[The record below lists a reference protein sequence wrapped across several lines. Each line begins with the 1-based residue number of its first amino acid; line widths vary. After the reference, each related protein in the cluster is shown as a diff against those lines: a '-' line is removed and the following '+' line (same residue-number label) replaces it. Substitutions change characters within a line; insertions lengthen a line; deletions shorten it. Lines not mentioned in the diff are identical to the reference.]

1 MEMVKYII
9 FSMLDGIAIFTFGFG
24 MYQVKLRDYWIQ
36 LIIASLCIS
45 VGTYLYKNYGLPTNI
60 TPVVNILF
68 MILFLIVLFRISL
81 LSSLRISGIAFL
93 SQLIIQGLV
102 AVILMFIMK
111 RPFDFIANTYGEMV
125 QLVGDILMVII
136 SLYLRKRAL
145 WFTTLPYQYSI
156 KFKLNIS
163 NTLLFIA
170 SIFGIS
176 VMSVSIFRNIIW
188 SLLFWMI
195 CFVFLIVIE
204 YRKEIKNEID

>member
-1 MEMVKYII
+1 MVKYII

>member
-1 MEMVKYII
+1 MEMVKYIL

-36 LIIASLCIS
+36 FIIASLCIS
-45 VGTYLYKNYGLPTNI
+45 VGTCLYKNYGLPTNI
-60 TPVVNILF
+60 APVVNILF

-156 KFKLNIS
+156 KFRLNIS

-188 SLLFWMI
+188 SLLFWVI

-204 YRKEIKNEID
+204 YRKEIRNEID